1 MRSKIS
7 DKDVLRLFT
16 SLKSAEST
24 YPQDMIQSRRER
36 FAKQAA
42 AMAALMK
49 AGGNGTGST
58 GTSQTAA
65 SAGSG
70 STTAIVG
77 GMSVGSLLETVLV
90 IAIVAE
96 AGVAAYVY
104 REKIAEFINSTF
116 GPKVEQTAN
125 PNNNSSPS
133 LIATD
138 DATPEIT
145 ESPMATPTAVVT
157 QTVTP
162 LGFIDPLSVDSQ
174 ENNGDGSTQA
184 VASTPNPSN
193 QNNPDKNNNGLH
205 LGQTKQPTKEL
216 KPTKE
221 PKATKE
227 PKKDKKN

>member
-7 DKDVLRLFT
+7 DKDVLQLFT

-24 YPQDMIQSRRER
+24 YPQDMIQSRRDA

-42 AMAALMK
+42 AMAALIK
-49 AGGNGTGST
+49 AGGNGAGST
-58 GTSQTAA
+58 GTSQAAA
-65 SAGSG
+65 STGSG
-70 STTAIVG
+70 STTAIAG
-77 GMSVGSLLETVLV
+77 GISIGSLLETVLV

-116 GPKVEQTAN
+116 DPKVEQTAN
-125 PNNNSSPS
+125 PNNNSSPD

-138 DATPEIT
+138 DAAPEIT
-145 ESPMATPTAVVT
+145 ESPEATTTVVIT
-157 QTVTP
+157 ETP
-162 LGFIDPLSVDSQ
+162 IPPEFVSPIPALNQ
-174 ENNGDGSTQA
+174 ENNNNIDSQVVT
-184 VASTPNPSN
+184 STPNP
-193 QNNPDKNNNGLH
+193 NNDNNNDKNNNGLH
-205 LGQTKQPTKEL
+205 LGQTKQPTKEA

-227 PKKDKKN
+227 PKNK